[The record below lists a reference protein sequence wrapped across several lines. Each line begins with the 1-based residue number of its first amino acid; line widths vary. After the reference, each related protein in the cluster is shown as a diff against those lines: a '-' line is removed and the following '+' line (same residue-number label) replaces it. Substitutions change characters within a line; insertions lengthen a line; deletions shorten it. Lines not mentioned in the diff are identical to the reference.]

1 MTGIRQFT
9 RISLKWCVCGEYR
22 FILQRLPHKVVK
34 DPPTSEMVNANA
46 ITVTDQRTEKEVK
59 AV

>member
-1 MTGIRQFT
+1 M
-9 RISLKWCVCGEYR
+9 CGEYR
-22 FILQRLPHKVVK
+22 SILQRLPHKVVK
-34 DPPTSEMVNANA
+34 DPPTSETVNADV